1 MTQATESIPTCAY
14 PGCDNRAEPAEPG
27 APAAAPQYCANPD
40 HNSLGVF
47 RRLRARRKQRKS
59 EREETKSLG
68 TQNAPGTAEPTGPV
82 VTDPESVGGLGMP
95 EGWPESPEP
104 APTRAVDAAMQSRAA
119 LVDLLERLSA
129 ELPDYL
135 EELAVITDSAAA
147 EARIEAITRAAAEQ
161 ALVAER
167 RALVAEQAADL
178 AVIELE
184 RAEAQLAAQVDRIR
198 IETADRLAAVRGPS
212 SEEIEL
218 ERLRPAVVTS
228 PAEAAEKD

>member
-1 MTQATESIPTCAY
+1 
-14 PGCDNRAEPAEPG
+14 
-27 APAAAPQYCANPD
+27 
-40 HNSLGVF
+40 
-47 RRLRARRKQRKS
+47 
-59 EREETKSLG
+59 
-68 TQNAPGTAEPTGPV
+68 
-82 VTDPESVGGLGMP
+82 
-95 EGWPESPEP
+95 
-104 APTRAVDAAMQSRAA
+104 MQSRAA